1 MNIKEQEL
9 VYKTIKNEKI
19 CQLMQILLK
28 NQSRKNCKT
37 VFQPES
43 VIL

>member
-1 MNIKEQEL
+1 MNIKEQKL

-19 CQLMQILLK
+19 CQPMQILLK
-28 NQSRKNCKT
+28 NQSRKNCNT

-43 VIL
+43 NIL